1 MADTTT
7 HVTTPS
13 ELCAQASFDDGF
25 EGEDNGTHTIVL
37 DNDIDFNDEDY
48 YYHKDN
54 FMDFEIGSS
63 HTAKTKIIE
72 MNNKTISN
80 LFIYTGY
87 SFIYYRLGPT
97 YQPNDWSNYENI
109 EFKNGTFEVVLNGG
123 SFIDYPSANTNYN
136 GTASTTTRLEFR
148 NCTFNIK
155 AISFKFMFN
164 IPPMFRYVNFINCT
178 FNIDAYNG
186 ATNHSIINNSFNTSL
201 GSGVTINRILAIE
214 SCQFKIKLN
223 TTTLFNSNSN
233 NNYRNII
240 TDRNLALRLQDKSI
254 NNCIFFISYNPII
267 ADSMSNST
275 IYIIT
280 TQSASCSSSSGTP
293 SSASLNNNFL
303 SVLDSLNYIVKLDI
317 WCSSNYIPVA
327 GSFFYNSDRMTLE
340 SHGIYNK
347 HGLTT
352 TQCKSPTD
360 LANAGYIIAN
370 DT

>member
-13 ELCAQASFDDGF
+13 ELCAQASFDVGF

-37 DNDIDFNDEDY
+37 DNDIDFNNEDY

-63 HTAKTKIIE
+63 YAAKTKIIE

-87 SFIYYRLGPT
+87 SFIYYRLDSSH
-97 YQPNDWSNYENI
+97 QPNDWTNYENI

-123 SFIDYPSANTNYN
+123 SFIDYPSANTGYT

-155 AISFKFMFN
+155 AISFTHMFN

-186 ATNHSIINNSFNTSL
+186 ATNYHSIINNSFATSL
-201 GSGVTINRILAIE
+201 SGTINRILAIE

-223 TTTLFNSNSN
+223 NVLFTKGNISGSKSAIIIDSIISNR
-233 NNYRNII
+233 NYN
-240 TDRNLALRLQDKSI
+240 KSI
-254 NNCIFFISYNPII
+254 NNCIFFISYNPNIVESMTNQCVWII
-267 ADSMSNST
+267 S
-275 IYIIT
+275 
-280 TQSASCSSSSGTP
+280 TQSIGTSTTSSIG
-293 SSASLNNNFL
+293 SLNNNFI
-303 SVLDSLNYIVKLDI
+303 SVLDSQNYVVKVDSFI
-317 WCSSNYIPVA
+317 SSANMPVK
-327 GSFFYNSDRMTLE
+327 GSFFYNSDRITLD
-340 SHGIYNK
+340 SSTAYNK
-347 HGLTT
+347 YGLTT
-352 TQCKSPTD
+352 AQCKSPTD
-360 LANAGYIIAN
+360 LANAGYVIAN